1 MHHPYHLEDLF
12 NTADLDI
19 KDGKLEAAVEK
30 LEQILAEEP
39 TFGKAYNH
47 LGWLNETKFK
57 NFNEAEKYY
66 KLALQYAPE
75 YGAAYKNYAILLS
88 TLKKYDTLKEVLE
101 QALHVPGMDKAT
113 VYNEYGIMYE
123 QLEEY
128 ETAIAYYR
136 DAAKATINDK
146 TMEAA
151 LNSIKRCN
159 TKMSL

>member
-1 MHHPYHLEDLF
+1 MHEQYHLEELF

-19 KDGKLEAAVEK
+19 KAGKLESAVEK
-30 LEQILAEEP
+30 LQQILSEDP

-75 YGAAYKNYAILLS
+75 YTAAYKNYAILLS
-88 TLKKYDTLKEVLE
+88 TLNKYDALKDLLE
-101 QALHVPGMDKAT
+101 QAINVPGMDKAT

-128 ETAIAYYR
+128 NMAIKYYK

-146 TMEAA
+146 TMQAA
-151 LNSIKRCN
+151 LDSIKRCN